1 MHGNS
6 LAATRMVWLLYADLG
21 GEQPNHLRS
30 QSGAFDD
37 VARSLIEAG
46 SAILISS
53 SSTTRELAFDDIGSL
68 LRAVLTLYRATKRAC
83 DRSQRH
89 CLRIAVHAGI
99 AHDRN
104 GKLEGP
110 SLTRAIRLRAIAND
124 GQILFSGSAHDLAL
138 GNLPAG
144 IALRS
149 LGSHRLKEIASPERI
164 YQLVAPDLVE
174 SFPPLRT
181 PSAVPNNLIVP
192 TSRFFGRSA
201 EIRRVVD
208 SLASER
214 LVTLLGPGGVGKTRL
229 ATVIAANALAHFP
242 DGVWVV
248 ELASL
253 HDIGSVPS
261 ILAFH
266 FGVRNIGDRPLIDA
280 VIDTMRNKRA
290 LLVFDNCEHL
300 IADLGPIISTII
312 AKAPDVRVI
321 TTTRTALGLDGEY
334 VERIGSLQLPPLT
347 EKARSSLDR
356 YDSVALFI
364 DRAKINRPEIQVT
377 ADSLE
382 TIARICR
389 RLDGIPLA
397 IELAAARI
405 SAFELDEI
413 ESMLARRFELLVS
426 DDTTIAARQQ
436 TLRGLIDWSFALLS
450 SEQRRI
456 FTTVSIFVGTFA
468 LDDVSE
474 ICANA
479 TDDTARALASL
490 VDRSLVVGELDED
503 LAEIRYHLLESTR
516 EYGIEHLKALGEL
529 EALEL
534 RHARHYARVA
544 GEHERR
550 RPQTPLSAW
559 LQRVERDYENVAIAI
574 GRAMDRRESET
585 AAKIICRLREYWPSR
600 RPDDCRRLLTSVLKD
615 ATRLDTATLADLWL
629 TDALLANR
637 LRDDRK
643 TLESSLIAI
652 GYYESGKVKS
662 RGHVSALRMRSFSR
676 TMMGDIDLAEAD
688 ALSAIAMGT
697 EIGDEREAS
706 RAKVQLAQAL
716 MARGNYLDAASLL
729 RESAHTATRMGER
742 VDVILQ
748 DLAESEFWSG
758 NVVAAIETVQR
769 SISITLD
776 DDPSAMPIG
785 SYVNL
790 AAYLI
795 SLDRYED
802 ALIPARESLRMGL
815 IIGHRYVIAV
825 ATMHLAAIAL
835 GLGDA
840 ERGARLIGFS
850 DALHRLINQQRE
862 QTEAMERNRI
872 TTILDASLSKEQQEK
887 LLTLGATM
895 SDDAAVEFALAV

>member
-6 LAATRMVWLLYADLG
+6 LAATRMVWLLYTDLG
-21 GEQPNHLRS
+21 TEQPDHLRS
-30 QSGAFDD
+30 QSGAFDEI
-37 VARSLIEAG
+37 ARSLVESG
-46 SAILISS
+46 TAILISS
-53 SSTTRELAFDDIGSL
+53 SAHTRELAFDDIASL
-68 LRAVLTLYRATKRAC
+68 LRGVLTLYRASKRAC

-89 CLRIAVHAGI
+89 CVRMAVHAGI

-110 SLTRAIRLRAIAND
+110 SLTRAVRLRAIAND

-164 YQLVAPDLVE
+164 YQLVAPDLSE
-174 SFPPLRT
+174 NFPPLRT

-192 TSRFFGRSA
+192 TSNFIGRSA
-201 EIRRVVD
+201 EIRRVAD

-214 LVTLLGPGGVGKTRL
+214 LITLAGPGGVGKTRL
-229 ATVIAANALAHFP
+229 ATVIAANALSHFP
-242 DGVWVV
+242 DGVWMV
-248 ELASL
+248 ELAPF
-253 HDIGSVPS
+253 HDISSVPS

-300 IADLGPIISTII
+300 ITDLKPIISTII
-312 AKAPDVRVI
+312 AEAADVRVM
-321 TTTRTALGLDGEY
+321 TTTRTALGLDGEC
-334 VERIGSLQLPPLT
+334 VERIGSLRLPPLS
-347 EKARSSLDR
+347 EKTQTSLER

-364 DRAKINRPEIQVT
+364 DRAKAIRADLQIT
-377 ADSLE
+377 SDSLE
-382 TIARICR
+382 IIARICR

-426 DDTTIAARQQ
+426 DDTTMTARQQ

-450 SEQRRI
+450 AEQRRI
-456 FTTVSIFVGTFA
+456 FTTISIFVGTFG
-468 LDDVSE
+468 LDDVRE
-474 ICANA
+474 ICATA
-479 TDDTARALASL
+479 SDDTATTLAAL
-490 VDRSLVVGELDED
+490 VDRSLVVGEFDD
-503 LAEIRYHLLESTR
+503 DIAEIRYHLLESTR
-516 EYGIEHLKALGEL
+516 EYGMEQLKTLGEL
-529 EALEL
+529 QSLEL

-550 RPQTPLSAW
+550 RSQTPLSAW
-559 LQRVERDYENVAIAI
+559 LQRVERDYENFAVAIN
-574 GRAMDRRESET
+574 RATDHNESET
-585 AAKIICRLREYWPSR
+585 AAKIICRLREYWPSC
-600 RPDDCRRLLTSVLKD
+600 RPDDCRRLLTSVLKN
-615 ATRLDTATLADLWL
+615 AAHLDTATLADLWL

-643 TLESSLIAI
+643 TLESSIVAIA
-652 GYYESGKVKS
+652 YYESGKVKS
-662 RGHVSALRMRSFSR
+662 RGHVSALRMRSFAR

-688 ALSAIAMGT
+688 AHAAIALGT
-697 EIGDEREAS
+697 EIGDERESS
-706 RAKVQLAQAL
+706 RARVQLAQAL
-716 MARGNYLDAASLL
+716 LARGEYARAAAIL
-729 RESAHTATRMGER
+729 RESVDTARRMGER
-742 VDVILQ
+742 IDVILQ

-758 NVVAAIETVQR
+758 NVSAAIETIQQ
-769 SISITLD
+769 SIRITLD

-802 ALIPARESLRMGL
+802 ARIPARESLRMSL

-835 GLGDA
+835 ALGDT
-840 ERGARLIGFS
+840 ERGARLVGFS
-850 DALHRLINQQRE
+850 DALHAIIDQQRE
-862 QTEAMERNRI
+862 QTEAMERARI
-872 TTILDASLSKEQQEK
+872 GTILDASLSKEQQD
-887 LLTLGATM
+887 TYFRLGATM
-895 SDDAAVEFALAV
+895 TDDAAVDFALAV